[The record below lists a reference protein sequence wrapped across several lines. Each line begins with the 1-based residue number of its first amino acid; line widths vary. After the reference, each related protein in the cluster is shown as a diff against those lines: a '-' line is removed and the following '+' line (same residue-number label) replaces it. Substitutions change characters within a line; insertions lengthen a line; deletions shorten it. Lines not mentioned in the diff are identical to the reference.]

1 MPQHYTTRT
10 MEDDDSFTQVLTDLK
25 SRSWKRDPR
34 STRLAAVTA
43 ALVDVIQG
51 DVSAAKVYASTV
63 TTLEGT
69 LQQEEQAVDS
79 LLSTQVALME
89 LLSVTIAH
97 VAPATIGA
105 TIPVT
110 SRVLRGVVASCQA
123 VALSATEGTTT
134 METQDELGGINA
146 VLRGACRASAQVLRC
161 IPPNSPDKV
170 VRQLLH
176 GTLLTLFQDPRPRV
190 RRAAHNGVC
199 ELVVMDDPS
208 CHAAV
213 LKGSTAYLHAH
224 LESVRQD
231 PLKES
236 KNMELLHL
244 LGFLQRSI
252 LYMDAT
258 KLGSDLMEMIVKL
271 LQDDSSALTESSNF
285 ITLSRKDSTVKV
297 STINAILSTVLAM
310 LADDSLVDS
319 KKAAL
324 DDYAKRV
331 LASLLQARPVLT
343 FREGIADP
351 ELLES
356 GRTIY
361 GQVALASCQ
370 RLFDGNQAEMGC
382 KLLPL
387 TINLVLNLSRP
398 LEDAPDGTVAETLMV
413 ELTQLF
419 RAQLAPLAQ
428 SEPKQHQKCC
438 KDCLHYM
445 EQIFQSAY
453 EDTWSV
459 SLKALAVL
467 LQQMQVSDD
476 LVGKSVK
483 SLLSLRSS
491 KDQHSQH
498 AVDDAISSL
507 IQGFGIEA
515 FWPFIDWT
523 GGNASESGE

>member
-1 MPQHYTTRT
+1 
-10 MEDDDSFTQVLTDLK
+10 
-25 SRSWKRDPR
+25 
-34 STRLAAVTA
+34 
-43 ALVDVIQG
+43 
-51 DVSAAKVYASTV
+51 
-63 TTLEGT
+63 
-69 LQQEEQAVDS
+69 
-79 LLSTQVALME
+79 
-89 LLSVTIAH
+89 
-97 VAPATIGA
+97 
-105 TIPVT
+105 
-110 SRVLRGVVASCQA
+110 
-123 VALSATEGTTT
+123 
-134 METQDELGGINA
+134 
-146 VLRGACRASAQVLRC
+146 
-161 IPPNSPDKV
+161 
-170 VRQLLH
+170 
-176 GTLLTLFQDPRPRV
+176 
-190 RRAAHNGVC
+190 
-199 ELVVMDDPS
+199 
-208 CHAAV
+208 
-213 LKGSTAYLHAH
+213 
-224 LESVRQD
+224 
-231 PLKES
+231 
-236 KNMELLHL
+236 
-244 LGFLQRSI
+244 
-252 LYMDAT
+252 MDAT

-297 STINAILSTVLAM
+297 LTINAILSTVLAM

-331 LASLLQARPVLT
+331 LASLLQARPALT

-361 GQVALASCQ
+361 GQVALTSCQ

-398 LEDAPDGTVAETLMV
+398 LDDAPDGIVAETLMV

-428 SEPKQHQKCC
+428 SEPKQHEKCC
-438 KDCLHYM
+438 KDCLQSM

-453 EDTWSV
+453 EETWNV

-476 LVGKSVK
+476 LVGKSIK

-491 KDQHSQH
+491 GAENQHSQH

-507 IQGFGIEA
+507 IQGFGIET

>member
-1 MPQHYTTRT
+1 

-25 SRSWKRDPR
+25 SCSRKRDPR

-51 DVSAAKVYASTV
+51 DVSAAQVYASTV

-69 LQQEEQAVDS
+69 LQQEQAVDS
-79 LLSTQVALME
+79 LSTQVALME

-123 VALSATEGTTT
+123 VSAEGS

-146 VLRGACRASAQVLRC
+146 VLRGACRASTEVLRC

-199 ELVVMDDPS
+199 ELVVMEQPS

-236 KNMELLHL
+236 NNMELLHL

-297 STINAILSTVLAM
+297 LTINAILSTVLAM

-331 LASLLQARPVLT
+331 LASLLQARPALT

-370 RLFDGNQAEMGC
+370 RLFDGNQAQMGC

-398 LEDAPDGTVAETLMV
+398 LDDAPDGIVAETLMV

-428 SEPKQHQKCC
+428 SEPKQHEKCC
-438 KDCLHYM
+438 KDCLLSM

-453 EDTWSV
+453 EKTWSV

-491 KDQHSQH
+491 GAEDQHSQH
-498 AVDDAISSL
+498 AVDGAISSL
-507 IQGFGIEA
+507 IQEFGIED
-515 FWPFIDWT
+515 FWPFIEWT
-523 GGNASESGE
+523 GFNSSESGEY